1 MNFTRNLRSALLA
14 GLTAVAMT
22 VSASAADLVM
32 PALTDSNVFTAPTLV
47 TPIDDQADVDAIAAD
62 LPATAIFRTDDNGNT
77 ILADG
82 TVLTTAAE
90 SAVFC
95 GNVIPAYEV
104 KTEAAVR
111 ATVDNLIAGDIKDYF
126 IIAEDIALLDIAI
139 NQNIWSRTVLRVS
152 DTYKNADGSYDLMKI
167 RGDANSVGCH
177 VVILPEEISDRYH
190 ADFLERRL
198 IGVWTTAPDTEYGT
212 MKGILSGGNGMITKD
227 VPAAKKAMDD
237 QFEKNTMTRQ
247 VLIIGHRGMPGSYPE
262 NTLEGSLYAVEAGAD
277 IVEND
282 IYITRDGVIV
292 VMHDGDIS
300 RTTNGS
306 GNVEDFTLEGLREF
320 IVDTHSEHTDWKI
333 PTLEEYF
340 IEWKK
345 LDKEK
350 QLFVEIK
357 SGKPELIDEFI
368 RLVNE
373 YEIADQVSVI
383 TFSQDQLNRLHDA
396 FPQMSVGYLTS
407 GIVSTDTG
415 YNAMFKSIIRT
426 VQKLESTFNHNMDG
440 ITKNY
445 VAQLNA
451 HGITHWPWTYRDQ
464 TQFISHFLTGINGMT
479 TDYANWAGETVKYCY
494 TGEGL
499 TTTEITLTEGDTL
512 TDVFR
517 TMKYNGTNTAGG
529 DIKIVTGGD
538 VVTADGNSLTAA
550 KAGEA
555 YIYAMYKTA
564 VLNKPIRATSDLIK
578 VTVQPKAADVSADV
592 TEEVS
597 ADTAEGT
604 SGTVSAEETP
614 DKTVETGEDGIEYRK
629 VPAVAIVLPIAA
641 VAVIGS
647 VVAFKARRR

>member
-1 MNFTRNLRSALLA
+1 MNITKNLRPFLLA
-14 GLTAVAMT
+14 GLCALALT
-22 VSASAADLVM
+22 VSVSADLVM

-47 TPIDDQADVDAIAAD
+47 TSIDDQADVDAIATT

-77 ILADG
+77 MLADG

-90 SAVFC
+90 CAAFC
-95 GNVIPAYEV
+95 GNVIPAFEV
-104 KTEAAVR
+104 KTEAAVN
-111 ATVDNLIAGDIKDYF
+111 ATVQNLKDNDVQDYF
-126 IIAEDIALLDIAI
+126 IIADDIALLDIAI
-139 NQNIWSRTVLRVS
+139 NQNIWSRTVLRVT
-152 DTYKNADGSYDLMKI
+152 DKYKTADGSYDLMSI

-190 ADFLERRL
+190 ADYLQRRL
-198 IGVWTTAPDTEYGT
+198 IGVWITAPTTDYGT
-212 MKGILSGGNGMITKD
+212 MKGILAGGNGMITENI
-227 VPAAKKAMDD
+227 PAAKAALDD

-262 NTLEGSLYAVEAGAD
+262 NTVEGSLFAIEAGAD

-300 RTTNGS
+300 RTTNGA

-320 IVDTHSEHTDWKI
+320 IVDTHSQYTDWKI

-373 YEIADQVSVI
+373 YDIADQVSVI

-396 FPQMSVGYLTS
+396 FPQMSVGFLTS

-415 YNAMFKSIIRT
+415 YNQMFKSIIRT
-426 VQKLESTFNHNMDG
+426 VQKLESTFNHNLDG

-451 HGITHWPWTYRDQ
+451 HGITQWPWTYRDQ
-464 TQFISHFLTGINGMT
+464 TQFINHFLTGINGMT
-479 TDYANWAGETVKYCY
+479 TDYSNWISETVKYCY

-499 TTTEITLTEGDTL
+499 TTTELTLTEGETL

-517 TMKYNGTNTAGG
+517 TMKYNGTNAAGG
-529 DIKIVTGGD
+529 DIHIVTGGD
-538 VVTADGNSLTAA
+538 IVTADGNTLTAT

-555 YIYAMYKTA
+555 YVYAMYKTA

-578 VTVQPKAADVSADV
+578 VTVLPNA
-592 TEEVS
+592 TEVS
-597 ADTAEGT
+597 AEATADP
-604 SGTVSAEETP
+604 VP
-614 DKTVETGEDGIEYRK
+614 DATEAASNVTVETGEDGTEYRK
-629 VPAVAIVLPIAA
+629 VPAIAIVLPIVA
-641 VAVIGS
+641 VAVIAS
-647 VVAFKARRR
+647 VVGVMVWRR